1 VKKNWLKIR
10 GNRRQVALLIDF
22 SRWYGRRVLLG
33 VAKFVREHHEWSV
46 QSEEWRWTD
55 PVPNWIKKWNG
66 DGIVAWLETPELA
79 AMVQE
84 LGVPAVDIRGSSG
97 SGLPLIDTE
106 NQIVGNLAA
115 EHFMQRGFRHYA
127 FCGFVGANYSDSRGH
142 WFSERLAKGGH
153 ACITYEPPAI
163 SRNMQTIELEKR
175 GLLFQEDLARWIQS
189 LPKPVGIMA
198 CNDIRGQQVINA
210 CRRVD
215 VLVPEE
221 VAVIGVD
228 NDELFCELS
237 DPALSSVAVDALRIG
252 YEAAA
257 LLEKLMLG
265 KKPPKQPVLIPPLGI
280 VTRRSTDVLAMDDRQ
295 LAAGA
300 RFLREH
306 LFESISVNDMARAAG
321 MSRRVFERRFVSQI
335 GRAPKAELLR
345 LRIERVKELLAD
357 TDWPLAQIS
366 ERTGFKHSEYL
377 HTVFTQKT
385 GATPGKFRIAA
396 KSANHNASPDGLKH

>member
-1 VKKNWLKIR
+1 MKKKPRTLAR
-10 GNRRQVALLIDF
+10 RRQVALLIDF
-22 SRWYGRRVLLG
+22 SRWYGRRILMG
-33 VAKFVREHHEWSV
+33 VAKYVREHHEWSV

-55 PVPNWIKKWNG
+55 PVPNWIKNWNG
-66 DGIVAWLETPELA
+66 DGIIAWLETPELA
-79 AMVQE
+79 AMVQD
-84 LGVPAVDIRGSSG
+84 LGVPAVDVRGSSG

-106 NQIVGNLAA
+106 NQIVGSLAA

-127 FCGFVGANYSDSRGH
+127 YCGFVGANYSDSRGH
-142 WFSERLAKGGH
+142 WFNQRLAQSGH
-153 ACITYEPPAI
+153 PCLTYEPPAI
-163 SRNMQTIELEKR
+163 SRNMQAIELEKR
-175 GLLFQEDLARWIQS
+175 GLLFQEDLARWIKS

-215 VLVPEE
+215 LLVPEE

-252 YEAAA
+252 YDAAA
-257 LLEKLMLG
+257 LLEEMMLG
-265 KKPPKQPVLIPPLGI
+265 KKPPKQPVLVPPLGI
-280 VTRRSTDVLAMDDRQ
+280 ITRRSTDVLALEDRQ

-306 LFESISVNDMARAAG
+306 LFEAITVNDIARAAG
-321 MSRRVFERRFVSQI
+321 MSRRVFERRFVSQM

-377 HTVFTQKT
+377 HTIFTQKT
-385 GATPGKFRIAA
+385 GVTPGKFRAA
-396 KSANHNASPDGLKH
+396 EKSAHASHPPD

>member
-1 VKKNWLKIR
+1 MDGR
-10 GNRRQVALLIDF
+10 RRQVALLIDF
-22 SRWYGRRVLLG
+22 SRWYGRRILLG
-33 VAKFVREHHEWSV
+33 VAKFVRQHHEWSV

-55 PVPNWIKKWNG
+55 PVPDWIKNWKG
-66 DGIVAWLETPELA
+66 DGIIAWLETPELA
-79 AMVQE
+79 AMVQD
-84 LGVPAVDIRGSSG
+84 LGVPAVDVRGSSG
-97 SGLPLIDTE
+97 CGLPLIDTE
-106 NQIVGNLAA
+106 NQIVGTLAA
-115 EHFMQRGFRHYA
+115 EHLMQRGFRHYA
-127 FCGFVGANYSDSRGH
+127 FCGFVGANYSDTRSH
-142 WFSERLAKGGH
+142 WFCERLAQAGY
-153 ACITYEPPAI
+153 ACDIYDPPEV
-163 SRNMQTIELEKR
+163 SRNTQSIELEKR
-175 GLLFQEDLARWIQS
+175 GLLFQDDLGRWLKS

-198 CNDIRGQQVINA
+198 CNDIRGQQVMNA

-237 DPALSSVAVDALRIG
+237 DPPLTSIALDTLRIG

-257 LLEKLMLG
+257 LLERMMSRE
-265 KKPPKQPVLIPPLGI
+265 KPPDQPILIPPKGI

-306 LFESISVNDMARAAG
+306 VFDNISVNDMARAAG

-335 GRAPKAELLR
+335 GRPPKAEVLR
-345 LRIERVKELLAD
+345 LRLERVKELLAG
-357 TDWPLAQIS
+357 TDWSLAQIS

-377 HTVFTQKT
+377 HTIFTQKT
-385 GATPGKFRIAA
+385 GTTPGKFRATA
-396 KSANHNASPDGLKH
+396 KSSDGDSLSDGLRH